1 VLSRRFLLVAVGVA
15 FLAGLLL
22 RFPDYLTAA
31 ATAVLAG
38 FAGVQIVREILAGRR
53 REQGGQLRLTGA
65 AWLARRSCGAA
76 IARAGSSDV
85 TGWAQAVGM
94 SEPLDRLEARFREV
108 LTLASEAGEPQAGI
122 GRSAFSAFVA
132 AADRINECYET
143 MLGGLGRPSEMT
155 EGEWIV
161 ERQKRG
167 ERIRDSGLR
176 FLEAAAS
183 RLSRLAPHQPF
194 ELKIT
199 EEDLHAVADHH
210 ES

>member
-1 VLSRRFLLVAVGVA
+1 MLSRRFLLVAVGVA

-53 REQGGQLRLTGA
+53 REQGAQLRLT
-65 AWLARRSCGAA
+65 
-76 IARAGSSDV
+76 
-85 TGWAQAVGM
+85 
-94 SEPLDRLEARFREV
+94 PLDRLEARFREV

-155 EGEWIV
+155 EGEGMV